1 MGVSVQVYGTLC
13 QWAIH
18 MINILTH
25 SLDVRGGMMASSP
38 AFGFVKPG
46 ESGSG
51 HFAAFHSRV
60 SGLPEFA
67 GELPATVMAEEM
79 LTEGDGQIRALVSI
93 AGNPVLSAPNGQQI
107 DRALEGL
114 DFMVSLDFYINETT
128 QHADIILP
136 PTSALEHDHY
146 DIAFHRLAVHN
157 TARFNEAVF
166 EPAAGTMHDWEI
178 FNGLGQAIAAHKG
191 IDIKPLP
198 APDKLVDMGIQ
209 RGPYS
214 ATAGHRLELTLD
226 KIKQHPHGLDI
237 GPLAPSLPERLCT
250 SDGKIT
256 LVADY
261 ITEDLK
267 RLGTDKALTDGDELL
282 LIGRR
287 HIRSNNSWMHN
298 SHRLVKGKPRWQLL
312 MHPDDLAARN
322 LQHESQVRIQS
333 RVGSV
338 ETQVLAS
345 DEVMPGVVSLPHGWG
360 HKRAGVS
367 MAIAGEQDGVSC
379 NDLTDDKLIDQISG
393 NAALN
398 GVPVKIYGVQ

>member
-1 MGVSVQVYGTLC
+1 M
-13 QWAIH
+13 
-18 MINILTH
+18 
-25 SLDVRGGMMASSP
+25 
-38 AFGFVKPG
+38 
-46 ESGSG
+46 
-51 HFAAFHSRV
+51 
-60 SGLPEFA
+60 
-67 GELPATVMAEEM
+67 
-79 LTEGDGQIRALVSI
+79 
-93 AGNPVLSAPNGQQI
+93 
-107 DRALEGL
+107 
-114 DFMVSLDFYINETT
+114 
-128 QHADIILP
+128 
-136 PTSALEHDHY
+136 
-146 DIAFHRLAVHN
+146 
-157 TARFNEAVF
+157 
-166 EPAAGTMHDWEI
+166 
-178 FNGLGQAIAAHKG
+178 
-191 IDIKPLP
+191 
-198 APDKLVDMGIQ
+198 VDMGIQ
-209 RGPYS
+209 RGPYG
-214 ATAGHRLELTLD
+214 AAAGHELELTLD

-237 GPLAPSLPERLCT
+237 GRLSPSLPERLCT

-267 RLGTDKALTDGDELL
+267 RLGADKALTDGDELL

-322 LQHESQVRIQS
+322 LQNESQVRIQS